1 MNTPNQPPPTHFDH
15 QPLNLST
22 TTTQWHWQQQ
32 QQLQYNL
39 YNNCFLFLFCENL
52 YLLLVFIT
60 PTSFACLTL
69 DVVPIHSQHP
79 ISNCGPHICFYTFTK
94 FAVVVLTPFVF
105 ACMCVCL
112 FFFPYLFP
120 FWGYASVLISFK
132 TPIFLCP
139 LCVCVCVCGC
149 NFPSKQLQPSTIHP
163 TPKTTIKP
171 SKHKRNMFETN
182 YSNAA
187 VADDDNDD
195 NDDDKNNDA
204 DGIRLMVSKM
214 ATITNPSPYRN
225 YMDAR
230 LFCRLDLVF
239 IVYITRPLTYTLY
252 LSTICV
258 CVCDSMSFWYLLI
271 VSIHLLPLT
280 FSFDMH
286 LAFDVLCCCCG

>member
-1 MNTPNQPPPTHFDH
+1 MLVLLLMLYQYTPNTPYPIAAH
-15 QPLNLST
+15 
-22 TTTQWHWQQQ
+22 
-32 QQLQYNL
+32 
-39 YNNCFLFLFCENL
+39 
-52 YLLLVFIT
+52 VF
-60 PTSFACLTL
+60 
-69 DVVPIHSQHP
+69 
-79 ISNCGPHICFYTFTK
+79 
-94 FAVVVLTPFVF
+94 VLTPSQNLLLLFLRLLCLRVCVSVCF
-105 ACMCVCL
+105 SFLTYFLFGEMPLFWFPLKHLFSCVHCVCACACAGVTFHQNNYNHQQFTQPQKL
-112 FFFPYLFP
+112 
-120 FWGYASVLISFK
+120 
-132 TPIFLCP
+132 
-139 LCVCVCVCGC
+139 
-149 NFPSKQLQPSTIHP
+149 PSNH
-163 TPKTTIKP
+163 
-171 SKHKRNMFETN
+171 ETN

-187 VADDDNDD
+187 VADDDDDD